1 MMQWVTP
8 FIFPLMLYNGPSGLN
23 IYIFSSTL
31 FGVIES
37 KVIRKHIKEREEA
50 EKAGRVV
57 IDARPTRL
65 GRKSGSG
72 AIVQRRLRPGSSQG
86 SGNGGPKWNGR
97 SRTPS
102 GTTATRESDKRAKD
116 HFVRGSAFVR
126 DQPGKSAASWTRS
139 SPSAVRPGRRRG

>member
-72 AIVQRRLRPGSSQG
+72 AIVQEAPATGIIAG
-86 SGNGGPKWNGR
+86 FWKWWAEMERKIEDAKRDDG
-97 SRTPS
+97 
-102 GTTATRESDKRAKD
+102 DK
-116 HFVRGSAFVR
+116 
-126 DQPGKSAASWTRS
+126 GKR
-139 SPSAVRPGRRRG
+139 